1 MLSLTNDIL
10 GWERDVKKKIL
21 IVEDDLKNQKL
32 FRDILEKFG
41 YKTILA
47 SDGEQGVQLAQ
58 AEKPDLILMDIQ
70 LPVKDGLTAT
80 REIKGNPQIS
90 HIPVWALTAMAMKG
104 DKELV
109 RAAGCDD
116 YISKPVQLSNL
127 IEKLSTYFNR

>member
-1 MLSLTNDIL
+1 M
-10 GWERDVKKKIL
+10 KKKVL

-32 FRDILEKFG
+32 FRDILEKVG
-41 YKTILA
+41 YETILA
-47 SDGEQGVQLAQ
+47 SDGEQGVRLAQ
-58 AEKPDLILMDIQ
+58 AVKPDLILMDIQ

-104 DKELV
+104 DKELAQ
-109 RAAGCDD
+109 AAGCDD

-127 IEKLSTYFNR
+127 IEKLSAYFNR

>member
-1 MLSLTNDIL
+1 M
-10 GWERDVKKKIL
+10 KKKVL

-32 FRDILEKFG
+32 FRDILEKVG
-41 YKTILA
+41 YKIILA

-80 REIKGNPQIS
+80 REIKENQQIS

-104 DKELV
+104 DEELV

>member
-1 MLSLTNDIL
+1 M
-10 GWERDVKKKIL
+10 KKKIL

-32 FRDILEKFG
+32 FRDVLEKVG
-41 YKTILA
+41 YETILA
-47 SDGEQGVQLAQ
+47 IDGEQGVQLAQ
-58 AEKPDLILMDIQ
+58 TEKPDLILMDIQ

-80 REIKGNPQIS
+80 REIKVNPQIS
-90 HIPVWALTAMAMKG
+90 HIPIWALTAMAMKG

-116 YISKPVQLSNL
+116 YISKPVQLTNL

>member
-1 MLSLTNDIL
+1 M
-10 GWERDVKKKIL
+10 KKIL
-21 IVEDDLKNQKL
+21 IVEDDPKNQKL
-32 FRDILEKFG
+32 FRDILEKVG

-58 AEKPDLILMDIQ
+58 AERPDLILMDIQ

-80 REIKGNPQIS
+80 REIKENPETS

-104 DKELV
+104 DEELV
-109 RAAGCDD
+109 QAAGCDA
-116 YISKPVQLSNL
+116 YISKPVQLTNL

>member
-1 MLSLTNDIL
+1 M
-10 GWERDVKKKIL
+10 KKKVL

-32 FRDILEKFG
+32 FRDILEKVG
-41 YKTILA
+41 YETILA

-58 AEKPDLILMDIQ
+58 AVKPDLILMDIQ

-104 DKELV
+104 DKEL
-109 RAAGCDD
+109 AQTAGCDD

-127 IEKLSTYFNR
+127 IEKLSTYFDR

>member
-1 MLSLTNDIL
+1 M
-10 GWERDVKKKIL
+10 KKKVL

-32 FRDILEKFG
+32 FRDILEKVG
-41 YKTILA
+41 YETILA

-58 AEKPDLILMDIQ
+58 AVKPDLILMDIQ

-104 DKELV
+104 DKELAQ
-109 RAAGCDD
+109 AAGCDD

-127 IEKLSTYFNR
+127 VEKLSTYFDR

>member
-1 MLSLTNDIL
+1 M
-10 GWERDVKKKIL
+10 KKKVL

-32 FRDILEKFG
+32 FRDILEKVG
-41 YKTILA
+41 YKIILA

-80 REIKGNPQIS
+80 REIKENQQIS

>member
-10 GWERDVKKKIL
+10 GWERDVKRKIL

-32 FRDILEKFG
+32 FRDVLEEVG
-41 YKTILA
+41 YETILA

-58 AEKPDLILMDIQ
+58 AEKPDLILMDVQ

-80 REIKGNPQIS
+80 REIKENPQIS

-109 RAAGCDD
+109 QAAGCDA
-116 YISKPVQLSNL
+116 YISKPVQLTNL

>member
-1 MLSLTNDIL
+1 
-10 GWERDVKKKIL
+10 VKKKVL

-32 FRDILEKFG
+32 FRDILEKVG
-41 YKTILA
+41 YKIILA

>member
-1 MLSLTNDIL
+1 M
-10 GWERDVKKKIL
+10 KKKVL

-32 FRDILEKFG
+32 FRDILEKVG
-41 YKTILA
+41 YKIILA

-104 DKELV
+104 DEELV

>member
-1 MLSLTNDIL
+1 M
-10 GWERDVKKKIL
+10 KKKVL
-21 IVEDDLKNQKL
+21 IVEDDIKNQKL
-32 FRDILEKFG
+32 FRDILEKVG
-41 YKTILA
+41 YETILA

-58 AEKPDLILMDIQ
+58 AVKPDLILMDIQ

-109 RAAGCDD
+109 QAAGCDD

-127 IEKLSTYFNR
+127 IEKLSTYFGR

>member
-1 MLSLTNDIL
+1 
-10 GWERDVKKKIL
+10 VKKKVL

-32 FRDILEKFG
+32 FRDILEKVG
-41 YKTILA
+41 YETILA
-47 SDGEQGVQLAQ
+47 SDGEQGVRLAQ
-58 AEKPDLILMDIQ
+58 AVKPDLILMDIQ

-104 DKELV
+104 DKELAQ
-109 RAAGCDD
+109 AAGCDD
-116 YISKPVQLSNL
+116 YISKPIQLSNL